1 MADSHDGHH
10 DVDATF
16 EIEPPNYTMAPN
28 VLFDYWMPELSHSE
42 LRTLLVL
49 VRTTFGF
56 HRSAVAMTAPDIAER
71 GGLSERSVRSAVETL
86 EARGLVTREVRY
98 RRNGN
103 RAPTSYTVTVRG
115 MPPPDTAPPDG
126 DKRTTDEHHDESSL
140 PATVAA
146 SLPATVAGY
155 DVKENPSVNKPTK
168 PGPRGDGGGNRP
180 TQEHHDGTAVGSVAD
195 CTRLHVNGHDHDH
208 DHVNG
213 DGAVSDS
220 GAGAATDGTPD
231 GDGTGAVDAEIVTL
245 LRAAGVRVHTAR
257 KLADGSHSLGEVRAA
272 IAGCI
277 ERELGAGAVVNA
289 LRRGWYSDA
298 EPPPLPLPPPAT
310 VADAV
315 EYVRA
320 TRLGL
325 SDAIAE
331 MAARWPETAAMADAV
346 REQVRAEGVAQWAAR
361 VQAREERLEDC
372 PASIRDNVE
381 LALRGTLMPSAFG
394 ATRDAFGAAAEL
406 HEIRDAAEAA
416 NAPAAEVA
424 ALENAAVRA
433 WDVAEATAAVR
444 DAWLAAE
451 FAEFAWRDENT
462 AEADA
467 VLEQELA
474 ELREA
479 GAALE
484 LAELRADAPQGE
496 LLALEARWRSAA
508 TEMASGELRRAV
520 AAGDGEAECE
530 ALDELI
536 ELSCGLM

>member
-16 EIEPPNYTMAPN
+16 EIEPPNYTQVPN
-28 VLFDYWMPELSHSE
+28 IVLDHWLCELSHSE

-56 HRSAVAMTAPDIAER
+56 HRSTVAMTAPDIAER

-115 MPPPDTAPPDG
+115 MPPPDDTAPPDG
-126 DKRTTDEHHDESSL
+126 DDRTTDDNHDESLL
-140 PATVAA
+140 PATVTG

-155 DVKENPSVNKPTK
+155 VKQNPSVKKTTK
-168 PGPRGDGGGNRP
+168 PAARADGGGNRP
-180 TQEHHDGTAVGSVAD
+180 TQEHHDGTAVGSVSD
-195 CTRLHVNGHDHDH
+195 CTRPHVNGHDH
-208 DHVNG
+208 VNG
-213 DGAVSDS
+213 AVNDSIAAATDGAPD
-220 GAGAATDGTPD
+220 ADGTPD

-245 LRAAGVRVHTAR
+245 LRAAGVRAHTAR

-277 ERELGAGAVVNA
+277 ERELGGGAVVNA
-289 LRRGWYSDA
+289 LRRGWYADA
-298 EPPPLPLPPPAT
+298 EPLPLPLPPPAT

-346 REQVRAEGVAQWAAR
+346 RDQVRADGVAQWAAR

-372 PASIRDNVE
+372 PASIR
-381 LALRGTLMPSAFG
+381 
-394 ATRDAFGAAAEL
+394 
-406 HEIRDAAEAA
+406 
-416 NAPAAEVA
+416 AEVA
-424 ALENAAVRA
+424 RELDAVDDAVDALMALDADA
-433 WDVAEATAAVR
+433 PPATAA
-444 DAWLAAE
+444 
-451 FAEFAWRDENT
+451 
-462 AEADA
+462 
-467 VLEQELA
+467 
-474 ELREA
+474 
-479 GAALE
+479 
-484 LAELRADAPQGE
+484 
-496 LLALEARWRSAA
+496 ALEARWRSAA

-530 ALDELI
+530 ALDELM
-536 ELSCGLM
+536 ELSCGVV

>member
-16 EIEPPNYTMAPN
+16 EIEPPNYTQLPNIVLDHWMAE
-28 VLFDYWMPELSHSE
+28 VGDAE
-42 LRTLLVL
+42 LRTLLTL
-49 VRTTFGF
+49 SRATFGY
-56 HRSAVAMTAPDIAER
+56 HTATVEMTLLDIAER
-71 GGLSERSVRSAVETL
+71 AGLSERSVRRAVERL
-86 EARGLVTREVRY
+86 EARGLVCRAAPRY
-98 RRNGN
+98 RPSGR
-103 RAPTSYTVTVRG
+103 RAPTSYTVSVRG

-126 DKRTTDEHHDESSL
+126 DKRTTDEHHDESLL
-140 PATVAA
+140 PDTE
-146 SLPATVAGY
+146 SSRLPDTESGY
-155 DVKENPSVNKPTK
+155 MKETTDSKKPTNQAA
-168 PGPRGDGGGNRP
+168 RADGGGNRP
-180 TQEHHDGTAVGSVAD
+180 TQKHHDGTAVGSVSD
-195 CTRLHVNGHDHDH
+195 CTRPHDHVNG
-208 DHVNG
+208 HVNG
-213 DGAVSDS
+213 DGAVNDS
-220 GAGAATDGTPD
+220 IAGAATDGTPD
-231 GDGTGAVDAEIVTL
+231 GDGAPDAEIVTL
-245 LRAAGVRVHTAR
+245 LRAAGVRAHSAR

-289 LRRGWYSDA
+289 LRRGWYADA
-298 EPPPLPLPPPAT
+298 EPPPLPLPLPPPAT

-320 TRLGL
+320 QKLSL

-346 REQVRAEGVAQWAAR
+346 REQVRADGVAHWVAR

-508 TEMASGELRRAV
+508 TEMASGALRRAV

-530 ALDELI
+530 ALDELM